1 MKEFE
6 EELVELR
13 RENFDLKMRI
23 YLMEEQQEL
32 LYGSTSIDEVQK
44 LRHLNVCKYYHY
56 AFIYIYIYI
65 YIFFIFTL

>member
-32 LYGSTSIDEVQK
+32 LHGSSAIDDVHK
-44 LRHLNVCKYYHY
+44 IKNLNVSPQSVSCGHHY
-56 AFIYIYIYI
+56 IRRLNVNF
-65 YIFFIFTL
+65 